1 MNRRAAIVTLISA
14 AAAGLCSNAE
24 AAELGPKQIALL
36 ILRVLAYDRNLKARS
51 DGKTASIV
59 VLFQEGNQASE
70 SLQIDMENALEDLSS
85 GAIISGLAV
94 KVTSYAYANPAALD
108 ARLASL
114 RAVALFVCSGLGD
127 AIPNISTV
135 ARKRSVL
142 SFTLNTAFVKSGLSI
157 GFANAD
163 DRVHIVVNLPAT
175 RAEGVDLDASLL
187 RIADLYR

>member
-14 AAAGLCSNAE
+14 AAGFCSTAE

-36 ILRVLAYDRNLKARS
+36 ILRVLAYDRNLKTRS

-85 GAIISGLAV
+85 GASISGLAV
-94 KVTSYAYANPAALD
+94 KATSYAYANPAALD

-114 RAVALFVCSGLGD
+114 RAVAVFVCSGLGD
-127 AIPNISTV
+127 AIPHITAV
-135 ARKRSVL
+135 VRKRSVL
-142 SFTLNTAFVKSGLSI
+142 SFTLNTAFVKGGLSI
-157 GFANAD
+157 GFANAE
-163 DRVHIVVNLPAT
+163 DRVHIVVNLPAY
-175 RAEGVDLDASLL
+175 RAEGADLDASLL

>member
-14 AAAGLCSNAE
+14 AAGLCTTAE

-70 SLQIDMENALEDLSS
+70 SLQIDMENALEGLSS
-85 GAIISGLAV
+85 GASISGLAV
-94 KVTSYAYANPAALD
+94 KATSYAYANPAALD

-114 RAVALFVCSGLGD
+114 RAAAVFVCSGLGD
-127 AIPNISTV
+127 AIPNITTV
-135 ARKRSVL
+135 VRKRSVL
-142 SFTLNTAFVKSGLSI
+142 SFTLNTAFVKGGLSI
-157 GFANAD
+157 GFANAE
-163 DRVHIVVNLPAT
+163 DRVHIVVNLPAY
-175 RAEGVDLDASLL
+175 RAEGADLDASLL